1 MSQCDRI
8 RIVARIAGLAAAL
21 FALAAGGS
29 AQAYVDQNFNRI
41 DDRIEQ
47 VHANGWNAAFVGND
61 PTKRMVI
68 GVENPAGIVYAVYV
82 GYDHKPTA
90 LDQAGLAA
98 IGLSM
103 VWPFQFV
110 NYIESRATHAQ
121 ILAIAALPGVTRV
134 EAIPVDYASNHYGSR
149 VVRARDSRGLAG
161 AENYA
166 LFPSARQ
173 ELGFDGTGVV
183 VAILDTGVG
192 DEQSDVWPNY
202 PGHESL
208 KGKFLGG
215 GEFWCGQPACV
226 TANNASVNPQH
237 NADAG
242 LGFHGTHVAATAIGT
257 GGPGGYFAG
266 VAPGARLVDC
276 KVLSDAGAS
285 VGGANRGL
293 EWAIANK
300 NTLWSG
306 LLPGSIWQ
314 GIDVVSMSLGSVTDC
329 AGGSGTQNGLGSIII
344 NTAVDAGLVVVI
356 ATGNDDATEC
366 IASPASADKS
376 IAVGAIGHRRTLDRS
391 DDGVTGFSNE
401 GPRDDDG
408 DADHKD
414 EMKPNVVAPGDGI
427 ISADGDPRLTD
438 GNDYTQAS
446 GTSMATPHV
455 AGCAAL
461 VLQANPSLTPLA
473 VRTILENT
481 ADHFVPS
488 DKGPFRTYALSTDPN
503 YDPGSG
509 MGSVD
514 VYAAI
519 KEALN
524 STSGVQVIQIRA
536 VARPNAGAID
546 VRWVTQR
553 EYPFLGFR
561 VYRAPD
567 VNDAPGAF
575 VQIGPSLVLPSPNG
589 DPVIQNDD
597 NRTPY
602 LLTDTDPTLT
612 LGRKYWY
619 RVDWVDLL
627 TAAHPEPP
635 VQGVYGIPARV
646 ATAYYSIAHDAVDN
660 DLLVR
665 VGVDLD
671 YDPGTLGQA
680 DFEVLGTGENGQDSS
695 VVVFANPLGGTSV
708 GFVDHFWSIGF
719 TNADG
724 IGAYLPPSPA
734 APWFLTVLDGGYVNT
749 NGRITSFSLFVNDGP
764 GSLSGA
770 TYMTDHVP
778 MPQPTV
784 EGGIVPVTAWIP
796 EAQPTAAVVAT
807 FRAAVEGEAVR
818 VTLEL
823 MQDSPGARA
832 SVFRSTSEDF
842 VTRDVLTAEPLPFA
856 GREFSYVDTSVE
868 PGVAYHYWVQVHEP
882 DGSSFMNGPV
892 SATTTVAASV
902 TFAAA
907 PRPNPASNGA
917 AFAYRIGTDVA
928 SGGPVPV
935 SLRLYD
941 PQGREV
947 SVLQNASQGPGEYH
961 VAWDGTG
968 SHGRRLPAGVYLMR
982 FQAGTVSQTRH
993 VVVVE

>member
-1 MSQCDRI
+1 MSQATHR
-8 RIVARIAGLAAAL
+8 RFALWIAGLAAILSAL
-21 FALAAGGS
+21 VPSRGAE
-29 AQAYVDQNFNRI
+29 AYVDQNLNRI

-47 VHANGWNAAFVGND
+47 VHVNGWSAAFVDGD
-61 PTKRMVI
+61 PTQRMVI

-82 GYDHKPTA
+82 GYDHKPNAVDELA
-90 LDQAGLAA
+90 LAGV
-98 IGLSM
+98 GVSM

-110 NYIESRATHAQ
+110 DYIESRATHAQ
-121 ILAIAALPGVTRV
+121 ILAIAALPGVTQV
-134 EAIPVDYASNHYGSR
+134 EAVPVDYATNHYGSR

-161 AENYA
+161 AENYV

-173 ELGFDGTGVV
+173 ELGIDGTGVV

-192 DEQSDVWPNY
+192 DEQSDVWPTY
-202 PGHESL
+202 PGHEAL

-226 TANNASVNPQH
+226 TANNQSVNPQH

-242 LGFHGTHVAATAIGT
+242 LGYHGTHVAATAIGT

-293 EWAIANK
+293 EWCVANK

-306 LLPGSIWQ
+306 LAPGSIWR
-314 GIDVVSMSLGSVTDC
+314 GIDVVNMSLGSITDC
-329 AGGSGTQNGLGSIII
+329 AGGSGTQNGLGSALV
-344 NTAVDAGLVVVI
+344 NTVVDAGLVVVI

-366 IASPASADKS
+366 IASPAAADKS
-376 IAVGAIGHRRTLDRS
+376 IAVGAIGHRRSLDRS

-427 ISADGDPRLTD
+427 ISAEGDPRITD
-438 GNDYTQAS
+438 GNDYAQAS

-461 VLQANPSLTPLA
+461 VLQADPSLTPLA
-473 VRTILENT
+473 LRTILENT

-488 DKGPFRTYALSTDPN
+488 DKGPFRTYPLSTDPN

-524 STSGVQVIQIRA
+524 STSGVQVIQIRGI
-536 VARPNAGAID
+536 ARPADGAID

-567 VNDAPGAF
+567 ANGSPGAF
-575 VQIGPSLVLPSPNG
+575 AQIGPSLVPPSPDG

-597 NRTPY
+597 NRTTY
-602 LLTDTDPTLT
+602 LLTDSDPSLT
-612 LGRKYWY
+612 LGQKYWY
-619 RVDWVDLL
+619 RVEWVDLL
-627 TAAHPEPP
+627 SAAHAEPP
-635 VQGVYGIPARV
+635 AQAVYGIPARV

-665 VGVDLD
+665 VGVDLN
-671 YDPGTLGQA
+671 YDPGTLGQS

-695 VVVFANPLGGTSV
+695 VVVFPDPLGGTSV
-708 GFVDHFWSIGF
+708 GYVDHFWSIGF

-724 IGAYLPPSPA
+724 IGAYLPPRLA
-734 APWFLTVLDGGYVNT
+734 TPWFLSVLDGGFINT
-749 NGRITSFSLFVNDGP
+749 NGRITSFSLFVNDSP
-764 GSLSGA
+764 GSASGA
-770 TYMTDHVP
+770 TYVTNHTP
-778 MPQPTV
+778 MPAPTV
-784 EGGIVPVTAWIP
+784 EGGIVPVTVWIP
-796 EAQPTAAVVAT
+796 ESQPTTGVVAT
-807 FRAAVEGEAVR
+807 FRAAPEGGAVR
-818 VTLEL
+818 VTLDLTQET
-823 MQDSPGARA
+823 SGARA
-832 SVFRSTSEDF
+832 SVFRSTSDVF
-842 VTRDVLTAEPLPFA
+842 ATRELLTREPLLFE
-856 GREFSYVDTSVE
+856 GTTFSYLDAGVA
-868 PGVAYHYWVQVHEP
+868 PGVVYHYWVQVHEP
-882 DGSSFMNGPV
+882 DGSTFMNGPV
-892 SATTTVAASV
+892 SATASADV
-902 TFAAA
+902 TFAA
-907 PRPNPASNGA
+907 PPWPNPASNGA
-917 AFAYRIGTDVA
+917 TFAYRIGADVGA
-928 SGGPVPV
+928 GGSVPV

-941 PQGREV
+941 AQGREV
-947 SVLQNASQGPGEYH
+947 SVIHEASQGPGEYR
-961 VAWDGTG
+961 VDWDGSG
-968 SHGRRLPAGVYLMR
+968 QNGRRLASGVYRMR
-982 FQAGTVSQTRH
+982 FRAGHVSRTH
-993 VVVVE
+993 PVVVVD